1 MKKLFLSFLTVLLP
15 MMAFADAVEIDGIY
29 YNLVPESKEAE
40 VTSKPENYYSG
51 SVVIPSSIPYEGVEY
66 SVTSIGN
73 DAFRGCG
80 SLTSVSIPNS
90 VTSIKWSAFS
100 LCGNLVSVNISD
112 IEAFCSIMFYSG
124 DSNPLKNGGNLYLN
138 GEVITDLLIPNG
150 VKTIGKYAFNG
161 CSSLST
167 VTIPN
172 SVTSI
177 GGYAFSY
184 CRNLSSIIIP
194 NSVTSIESSV
204 FRECS
209 NLSSITIPDGVTSIG
224 ENAFKTC
231 TNLTSITIPNSL
243 ISIGKNAFYDCVN
256 LTSITIPNSV
266 TSIGE
271 SAFGF
276 CRSLT
281 TITIPNTLTSIESS
295 VFEECGNLSSVTIPN
310 SVTSIGNNA
319 FCACFSLASVTI
331 PNSVTFIGWGSFYYC
346 INLTSVTI
354 GSSVD
359 LIHES
364 AFSSCKALT
373 DVYCFADN
381 VPSTD
386 DYVFTYS
393 PIDKATLHVPAS
405 AIEAYKAAEPWK
417 NFKDIV
423 PLDGTSVETLEYTSP
438 SGRIDIYSI
447 DGKLIGSAAD
457 QSEAASV
464 VNHLPSGTTAIV
476 RMEGKSVKVVVK

>member
-15 MMAFADAVEIDGIY
+15 MVAFADAVEIDGIC
-29 YNLVPESKEAE
+29 YNLNSEAKEAE
-40 VTSKPENYYSG
+40 VTSNPYYYSG
-51 SVVIPSSIPYEGVEY
+51 RVDIPASIAYDGVEY

-266 TSIGE
+266 TSIG
-271 SAFGF
+271 
-276 CRSLT
+276 
-281 TITIPNTLTSIESS
+281 
-295 VFEECGNLSSVTIPN
+295 
-310 SVTSIGNNA
+310 NNA